1 MHREATWASKRIQ
14 GRTRRQVEAMFQAEK
29 QHLWS
34 LPLTGFSYLT
44 EVVRTVRDDNE
55 PPVGHGRSAQTRT
68 KRTELGKFE
77 PQSYCTTQVAPLRR
91 SSTGAFTPILRW
103 HLCADHRL
111 ALKSNQ

>member
-1 MHREATWASKRIQ
+1 MHKEATWASKRIQ

-29 QHLWS
+29 LHLWP

-44 EVVRTVRDDNE
+44 GVVRTVRDDNE

-91 SSTGAFTPILRW
+91 SSTGAFSPILRW
-103 HLCADHRL
+103 HLCAGHRL